1 MSVLVTYLQ
10 DNHQSPENVAQDFL
24 EKFGVNARSEG
35 DLHLFKY
42 HQFEANWQEPLT
54 HHCRGHIVRF
64 SDNGWKAMSRPFDK
78 FFNQGE
84 GHCPVFKKEEFD
96 RRLPN
101 MTLVEK
107 ADGTCLQLWHD
118 GERWRVST
126 LGTITTSNVAEE
138 SYTFED
144 LFWRTISLKPEN
156 LSLDPDWTI
165 LLELCCDENRIVTK
179 YEQNHAVV
187 LAIRNRKTG
196 KYELKLEDVNQA
208 SFGLVL
214 AIQSVHSGESIALRL
229 PQFVRPADRGLT
241 SLEDVIAFVEEEST
255 KAEEYGEYAEGFVAY
270 ENGRPIAKFK
280 NERYMSLH
288 HVGGGDIGH
297 SKNKIVD
304 AFFLGHFDDVYPV
317 LSDRLRAFAD
327 NLVTVYEE
335 ELERVKELGTR
346 VGSEKFESRKEYALF
361 IKGSG
366 ISKTIE
372 GFFFENINDFSAG
385 IVGDIA
391 TRFAEWIR
399 AIDKKKRHRY
409 LGIGWKAMI
418 DETKPAAE
426 A

>member
-1 MSVLVTYLQ
+1 MSELITYLEN
-10 DNHQSPENVAQDFL
+10 NHQNPERLAEDFL
-24 EKFGVNARSEG
+24 ERFGVNVRSEG

-42 HQFEANWQEPLT
+42 HQFEANWQEAVT

-64 SDNGWKAMSRPFDK
+64 TDHGWQLMSRPFDK
-78 FFNQGE
+78 FFNQAE
-84 GHCPVFKKEEFD
+84 GHCPVFEEAEFN
-96 RRLPN
+96 RRLPG

-126 LGTITTSNVAEE
+126 LGTITTSHVQDQPF
-138 SYTFED
+138 TFEE

-179 YEQNHAVV
+179 YEQNHAVA

-208 SFGLVL
+208 SFGLFL
-214 AIQSVHSGESIALRL
+214 ALQSVHSGESIALRL
-229 PQFVRPADRGLT
+229 PQFVRPADHGLR
-241 SLEDVIAFVEEEST
+241 SLEDVVAFVEEEST
-255 KAEEYGEYAEGFVAY
+255 KAEQYGEYAEGFVAY

-288 HVGGGDIGH
+288 HVGGDIGH

-304 AFFLGHFDDVYPV
+304 AFFLGHLDDVYPV
-317 LSDRLRAFAD
+317 LTDRLKGFAD
-327 NLVTVYEE
+327 DLIKLYEGE
-335 ELERVKELGTR
+335 VERVKEVGAK

-361 IKGSG
+361 IKGSE

-385 IVGDIA
+385 KVGDIA

-409 LGIGWKAMI
+409 KGIEWKAMI
-418 DETKPAAE
+418 DGE